1 MLLSS
6 SLCSVWVPCGEPL
19 AYSIKPKVPE
29 LAYMSL
35 LLTCLSGLSC
45 PHLKPHLL
53 PVTTCVLC
61 TSLQAAYSSSC
72 NSLLPLCLLHTL
84 LSFPW
89 MLSPTSHYTV
99 SIFKTQLK
107 NHHFQEVFH
116 APSTSLISIL
126 HVPPLS
132 SFMAPCLSQ
141 INSTLKG
148 ITCLVH

>member
-1 MLLSS
+1 MLLTS
-6 SLCSVWVPCGEPL
+6 SLWSVWVPCGEPL
-19 AYSIKPKVPE
+19 AYSIKPKFPE
-29 LAYMSL
+29 LAYVSL
-35 LLTCLSGLSC
+35 HGLSC
-45 PHLKPHLL
+45 PHLKAYPL

-61 TSLQAAYSSSC
+61 TSLQAAYSSSHD
-72 NSLLPLCLLHTL
+72 SLLLLSLLHTL